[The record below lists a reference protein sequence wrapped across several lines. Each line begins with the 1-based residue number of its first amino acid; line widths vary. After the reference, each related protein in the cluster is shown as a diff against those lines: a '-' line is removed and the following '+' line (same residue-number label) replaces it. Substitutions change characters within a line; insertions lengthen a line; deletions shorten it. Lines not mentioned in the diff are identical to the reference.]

1 MTSLENWAFIQSAA
15 IPYLDRFLA
24 TLSNPVGIQK
34 QLLQTLLFA
43 NQETVFG
50 RNYRFASI
58 GSYEEFC
65 DRVPLQ
71 TYEDLSP
78 YIQRIVAGEQGV
90 LTAEPTIVFE
100 MTGGSTQG
108 PKLIPYTATGL
119 DAFRQ
124 AILPSLADLLQHRPK
139 IKLGRT
145 YWAISPVTRPPTQ
158 TSSGIPIGLP
168 NDAAYFGEELAA
180 CIAELLAVSP
190 AAVSH
195 LEMQEWRYLTA
206 LLLLTAEDLGLISVW
221 SPTFLLQTIE
231 VMQQER
237 DRIFRA
243 IAEGWGNIPANPT
256 RARVL
261 ETAFSHSVPDTE
273 RIWPQLDT
281 ISCWTDAT
289 AKAFIP
295 QLQTLFPK
303 AFIQGKGLL
312 ATEGAVTLPLM
323 DYTTPVLAIQSGVY
337 EFIDDEDRA
346 CLCDRLVE
354 DRVYRL
360 AIATHSGLYRY
371 DTGDRVRVRGWKA
384 QTPLLEFVGRAG
396 LVSDLCGEKISE
408 DFVLHQFDRCDKRPG
423 FAMLAPSLQGTPHY
437 VLFLDAEVENE
448 AAAIAFCQ
456 RLERALARNPQYE
469 YARQLG
475 QLGALCAQRVHNP
488 LARYIDRA
496 LQRGQRLGD
505 IKPPSL
511 RLETD
516 WETFFKAEGRGQEAE
531 GR

>member
-1 MTSLENWAFIQSAA
+1 MMKSLENWDLIQSAA
-15 IPYLDRFLA
+15 FPYLDSFLA
-24 TLSNPVGIQK
+24 ALPNPVLLQK
-34 QLLQTLLFA
+34 ELLQTILFA

-50 RNYRFASI
+50 RNYQFASI

-78 YIQRIVAGEQGV
+78 YIQRIVVGEQGV

-124 AILPSLADLLQHRPK
+124 AILPSLADLLHHRPK

-145 YWAISPVTRPPTQ
+145 YWALSPVTRPPTQ
-158 TSSGIPIGLP
+158 TPGGIPIGLP
-168 NDAAYFGEELAA
+168 NDAAYFGKDLAA

-190 AAVSH
+190 AAVSN
-195 LEMQEWRYLTA
+195 LELQEWRYLTA
-206 LLLLTAEDLGLISVW
+206 LLLLAAEDLSLISVW
-221 SPTFLLQTIE
+221 SPTFLLQSIE
-231 VMQQER
+231 AMQQER
-237 DRIFRA
+237 DRILRA
-243 IAEGWGNIPANPT
+243 IAEGWGNMPANPT
-256 RARVL
+256 RARLL
-261 ETAFSHSVPDTE
+261 ETAFSHPIPDTE
-273 RIWPQLDT
+273 KIWPQLDT

-289 AKAFIP
+289 AKAFMP
-295 QLQTLFPK
+295 QLQTLFPRV
-303 AFIQGKGLL
+303 FMQGKGLL

-323 DYTTPVLAIQSGVY
+323 DCTAPVLAIRSGVY

-360 AIATHSGLYRY
+360 VMTTHSGLCRY

-408 DFVLHQFDRCDKRPG
+408 DFVLNQFERCDKRSG
-423 FAMLAPSLQGTPHY
+423 FAMLAPSLQGNPHY
-437 VLFLDAEVENE
+437 VLFLDAGEENE

-456 RLERALARNPQYE
+456 QLERALACNPQYQ

-475 QLGALCAQRVHNP
+475 QLGTLRVQRVQNP

-516 WETFFKAEGRGQEAE
+516 WETFFKAEGKRQKA
-531 GR
+531 